1 MAAQTFNFQTF
12 YTQELEYLDNDLDY
26 YRSIDGNLDEYQKPV
41 IYNGLYKLAWDYFAL
56 QQNTTHN
63 LAAYNLVAAVVAI
76 AANDPRHPAVID
88 TNTEFIDIM
97 NLYCRNIGLIL
108 AGLLNVRYNDNI
120 TELKIWLT
128 ENPVFQMSLPD
139 VGLTHTPLAGGV
151 LHGATDGAALINVY
165 AREAFLI
172 AIAAAGR
179 AQTDIDRQ
187 NLQTLIQ
194 SVAFCTAECTR
205 FRALLAAVNAS
216 IAGGVQTVAQITT
229 ILNRVV
235 ADGLASS
242 KAKYAEHLLLAV
254 NRSTIIEMDNY
265 NTPVKMFANT
275 LPLRTSEIDQRIKNE
290 VQQTVQESKTGD
302 VVLEAPQG
310 DELVTTVFTKGL
322 DTDRDKLITGMPKR
336 ITHTLMTGC
345 NNLYNGITAR
355 NGPTVKIMSYGGRQ
369 YVCPI
374 QTRDGTDV
382 NDVRT
387 EFIPELRLTIEGKE
401 ALPLT
406 AVVVAANQ
414 YKIIGVPGGIPGPNP
429 QPLKER
435 FAGLFGS
442 RAVNTCTTDPT
453 DVANMT
459 QLPANYISRSKEPGH
474 GDWQSMPNYATLW
487 MIALTANTKNI
498 TPEAD
503 AAYLFSERQSGIKC
517 FTFQSILVGRDKFVV
532 PKNDSNCMLPSNWE
546 LFAMHPSG
554 KLLYHNNST
563 QLLQVNPPPGS
574 YWKQWNG
581 AKYIHSYMAEIGYQK
596 AKENYEDKI
605 RLEHFERLPPGK
617 EEELFQRGAHD
628 ELMKYVETLTTY
640 RARGGS
646 VNNNKK
652 RYNKKTMMSILKTA
666 KRKYFTRRNKTK
678 Q

>member
-63 LAAYNLVAAVVAI
+63 LAAYNIVAAVVAI
-76 AANDPRHPAVID
+76 AVGDPRHPAVID

-128 ENPVFQMSLPD
+128 ENPVFQMSLPV
-139 VGLTHTPLAGGV
+139 VGLTHTPLATAAV
-151 LHGATDGAALINVY
+151 NVATDGARLIGVY
-165 AREAFLI
+165 AVEAFLI
-172 AIAAAGR
+172 AIRDRATGR
-179 AQTDIDRQ
+179 AQTDIDLQ
-187 NLQTLIQ
+187 NIQTLNQ
-194 SVAFCTAECTR
+194 SVADCTAECVR

-216 IAGGVQTVAQITT
+216 IAGAARTVAQITLAFNP
-229 ILNRVV
+229 II
-235 ADGLASS
+235 DGLPSS
-242 KAKYAEHLLLAV
+242 RAKYAEHLLLAV

-265 NTPVKMFANT
+265 NTSVKMVANT

-310 DELVTTVFTKGL
+310 DELVNTVFTKGL

-345 NNLYNGITAR
+345 NNLYYGVG
-355 NGPTVKIMSYGGRQ
+355 GPTVKIMSYGGRQ

-387 EFIPELRLTIEGKE
+387 EFIPELRLTIEGKQ
-401 ALPLT
+401 AVT
-406 AVVVAANQ
+406 AAAAVVAANQ

-435 FAGLFGS
+435 TLGLFGS

-453 DVANMT
+453 DVTNMT

-605 RLEHFERLPPGK
+605 RVQNLQRLPPGE

-628 ELMKYVETLTTY
+628 GLMKYVETLTTY